1 MADSSKRPWLPTMA
15 YGVAALVILLD
26 QLAKHW
32 VTVGMHMQPGAS
44 IALTPFLNLTLVL
57 NRGVSFGLFRSDEGT
72 EIVRWALAIF
82 SAGVS
87 IALAVWVRGA
97 QRILPAVAIGLI
109 IGGAL
114 GNLADRIRLGRVVDF
129 IDFGHIFPWVF
140 NVADAGVNIGVALL
154 LIDAFLSR
162 DKSGSAAKSPI

>member
-1 MADSSKRPWLPTMA
+1 MADSSKRAWLPTMA
-15 YGVAALVILLD
+15 YAVAAGVILLD

-32 VTVGMHMQPGAS
+32 ITVTLHMQPGAS

-72 EIVRWALAIF
+72 EIVRWALALF

-87 IALAVWVRGA
+87 IALAIWVRSA
-97 QRILPAVAIGLI
+97 VRLLPAVAIGLI

-140 NVADAGVNIGVALL
+140 NVADAAVNIGVVLL
-154 LIDAFLSR
+154 LIDAFLGR
-162 DKSGSAAKSPI
+162 DKSGAAAKSPI